1 MNVLRINNNA
11 HTYAV
16 VKTAEIMM
24 IMIVNHIIM
33 RNKIK
38 VFAIPLKSQI
48 RLIIKI
54 ILIRQ
59 KIKILNR

>member
-1 MNVLRINNNA
+1 VNVLRINNNA

-38 VFAIPLKSQI
+38 VFTIPLKSQI

-54 ILIRQ
+54 ILIRP